1 MEGDRVLIGQKKL
14 VRETIIGNCF
24 SSEVAP
30 PGIPG
35 PVGRQFIQVLSDF
48 LLLE

>member
-30 PGIPG
+30 G